1 MVKYLI
7 DTNICIAWLKG
18 EAIIREKF
26 LIHSPQKIT
35 TSTIN
40 LAELFFG
47 VYNSE
52 RVDHNLANLINFA
65 SEIEIIDLG
74 TESIQRYGQLKAG
87 LMKKGKIIDEF
98 DLLIAGICLAHELIL
113 VTNNEKH
120 FNRINEL
127 KIENWLKKK

>member
-18 EAIIREKF
+18 VTIIREKF

-65 SEIEIIDLG
+65 SEIEIIDLE
-74 TESIQRYGQLKAG
+74 TESIQRYGQLKAD
-87 LMKKGKIIDEF
+87 IS
-98 DLLIAGICLAHELIL
+98 AAYR
-113 VTNNEKH
+113 N
-120 FNRINEL
+120 
-127 KIENWLKKK
+127 